1 MKSNQKSSSNKTKIL
16 YVLETVKKAKNN
28 IYKYYW
34 HFSINTYL
42 KKVLQLI
49 QTSNLDYL
57 VSNLGK
63 SFSHSDFSN
72 VTNIVV
78 LLLTFLGTSKE

>member
-1 MKSNQKSSSNKTKIL
+1 MKTNQKSSCNKTKII

-42 KKVLQLI
+42 KKSI
-49 QTSNLDYL
+49 AIN
-57 VSNLGK
+57 
-63 SFSHSDFSN
+63 SD
-72 VTNIVV
+72 
-78 LLLTFLGTSKE
+78 K

>member
-42 KKVLQLI
+42 KKSI
-49 QTSNLDYL
+49 AIN
-57 VSNLGK
+57 
-63 SFSHSDFSN
+63 SDN
-72 VTNIVV
+72 
-78 LLLTFLGTSKE
+78 